1 MPKIITDSFAINKGK
16 NFFNDKKAKPL
27 SKLNNMNGDEI
38 KAGSNVTI
46 LGRGNS
52 KISFD
57 VKENET
63 GVTIRNV
70 WCEKLELQD

>member
-1 MPKIITDSFAINKGK
+1 MGKIITDSFAINKSK
-16 NFFNDKKAKPL
+16 SFFNDKKAKPL
-27 SKLNNMNGDEI
+27 AKLNNMNGDEI

-46 LGRGNS
+46 LNRGNS

-57 VKENET
+57 IKEDET

-70 WCEKLELQD
+70 WCEQLELQD